1 MARRRRNLKV
11 VRWIAGTSAEIAR
24 ETVRPALLAIPSAV
38 CARLGGISVELKG
51 TLEVPDA
58 SSRWRLSG
66 NGVLIEVATD
76 ECSPHDVA
84 IEALLCAGQALW
96 ERITDR
102 ELGAWLATLSG
113 EISAAFPGEI
123 DEVPYGL
130 KTALL
135 ATTGEPPRRRMLE
148 YARASFAAT
157 LAEYVHCLW
166 HDVTVRSGPEHLPV
180 RFLRRRLELLARW
193 FPPDPGYHLFP
204 RRPVR
209 QHSARGTLESE

>member
-1 MARRRRNLKV
+1 MARQRRNLKV

-24 ETVRPALLAIPSAV
+24 ETARPALLALPSAA
-38 CARLGGISVELKG
+38 CARLGDISVELKG
-51 TLEVPDA
+51 ALEVPDA
-58 SSRWRLSG
+58 SSRWRLSSA
-66 NGVLIEVATD
+66 GVRIEVATD
-76 ECSPHDVA
+76 ACSPHDVA

-113 EISAAFPGEI
+113 EISAGVAGEI
-123 DEVPYGL
+123 DEAPHGL
-130 KTALL
+130 KKALL
-135 ATTGEPPRRRMLE
+135 ATAGQPSQRRMLE

-166 HDVTVRSGPEHLPV
+166 HDVTVRSGPEHLPA
-180 RFLRRRLELLARW
+180 RFLRKRLELLAQW

-204 RRPVR
+204 RRP
-209 QHSARGTLESE
+209 ARGPLESE

>member
-1 MARRRRNLKV
+1 MARRRSNLKV
-11 VRWIAGTSAEIAR
+11 MRWTAETSAEIAGK
-24 ETVRPALLAIPSAV
+24 TARPALLAIPSAV

-58 SSRWRLSG
+58 SSRWRLFG

-76 ECSPHDVA
+76 ECSPHDAA

-102 ELGAWLATLSG
+102 ELGAWVATLSG
-113 EISAAFPGEI
+113 EISAAVPGEI
-123 DEVPYGL
+123 DEAPHGL

-135 ATTGEPPRRRMLE
+135 ATAGRPSRQRMLE

-166 HDVTVRSGPEHLPV
+166 HDVTVRSGPEHLPA
-180 RFLRRRLELLARW
+180 RFLRKRLELLAQW

-209 QHSARGTLESE
+209 RRSAHGTLESE